1 MAEDNTEEEVKKG
14 KPIVKIILIVVGILV
29 LLGVAVGGTLFATG
43 FFDPKAE
50 DAAKAKLE
58 QLEGEAAAAG
68 GAAGGAADGKAEIGP
83 DGKPIEPKRVTKSTP
98 DAEKFEY
105 TYKEIERELL
115 ANLTNS
121 RKVMQVQIAFMTRY
135 DERVFKNVEK
145 HEFAVRSVTLDLMRQ
160 VTEADLEKP
169 DFRKELAEKIREGV
183 NAKLESLE
191 DFGGIEEVYFTSFGI
206 Q

>member
-58 QLEGEAAAAG
+58 QLEGEAAAAS
-68 GAAGGAADGKAEIGP
+68 GAAEGKGEVGP

-98 DAEKFEY
+98 EAEKFEY

-191 DFGGIEEVYFTSFGI
+191 DFGGIEEVYFTSFVI

>member
-1 MAEDNTEEEVKKG
+1 MAEENGEEEVKKG
-14 KPIVKIILIVVGILV
+14 KPIVKIILIVVGV
-29 LLGVAVGGTLFATG
+29 LLLLGIAIGGTLFATG
-43 FFDPKAE
+43 FFDPKPDE
-50 DAAKAKLE
+50 AAKAKLE
-58 QLEGEAAAAG
+58 QLEGEAAAA
-68 GAAGGAADGKAEIGP
+68 AGEQTGEVGP
-83 DGKPIEPKRVTKSTP
+83 DGKPKEPKRVTKATP
-98 DAEKFEY
+98 EAEKFEY

-145 HEFAVRSVTLDLMRQ
+145 HAFAVRSVTLDIMRQ
-160 VTEADLEKP
+160 VTEADLERP

-191 DFGGIEEVYFTSFGI
+191 DFGGIEEVYFTSFVI

>member
-14 KPIVKIILIVVGILV
+14 KPIVKIILIVVGV
-29 LLGVAVGGTLFATG
+29 LLLLGIAVGGTLFATG
-43 FFDPKAE
+43 FFDPKPE

-58 QLEGEAAAAG
+58 QLEGEA
-68 GAAGGAADGKAEIGP
+68 AAGGAADGKAEIGP
-83 DGKPIEPKRVTKSTP
+83 DGKPIEPKRVSKSTP

-160 VTEADLEKP
+160 VTDADLEKP

-183 NAKLESLE
+183 NAKRESLE
-191 DFGGIEEVYFTSFGI
+191 DFGGIEEVYFTSFVI

>member
-1 MAEDNTEEEVKKG
+1 MAEENGEEEGKKG
-14 KPIVKIILIVVGILV
+14 KPIGKIILIVVGILL
-29 LLGVAVGGTLFATG
+29 LLGVAIGGTLFATG
-43 FFDPKAE
+43 FFDPKPDE
-50 DAAKAKLE
+50 AAKAKLE
-58 QLEGEAAAAG
+58 QLEGEAAAAAG
-68 GAAGGAADGKAEIGP
+68 DKAAEVGP
-83 DGKPIEPKRVTKSTP
+83 DGKPIEPKRVTKK
-98 DAEKFEY
+98 AEEKEKFEY

-145 HEFAVRSVTLDLMRQ
+145 HEFAIRSVALDVMRQ
-160 VTEADLEKP
+160 ITEDQLDRPE
-169 DFRKELAEKIREGV
+169 FRKELAEKIRESV

-191 DFGGIEEVYFTSFGI
+191 DFGGIEEVYFTSFVV

>member
-1 MAEDNTEEEVKKG
+1 MAEENGEEEVKKG
-14 KPIVKIILIVVGILV
+14 KPIVKIILIVVGV
-29 LLGVAVGGTLFATG
+29 LLLLGLAVGGTLFATG
-43 FFDPKAE
+43 FFDPKPE
-50 DAAKAKLE
+50 EAAQAKIE
-58 QLEGEAAAAG
+58 QLQGEAAAAEK
-68 GAAGGAADGKAEIGP
+68 GAEVGP
-83 DGKPIEPKRVTKSTP
+83 DGKPVEPKRVTKSTP

-145 HEFAVRSVTLDLMRQ
+145 HEFAIRSVTLDVMRQ
-160 VTEADLEKP
+160 ITEDQLDRPE
-169 DFRKELAEKIREGV
+169 FRKELAEKIREAL

-191 DFGGIEEVYFTSFGI
+191 DFGGIEEVYFTSFVV